1 MFDFKGKNLIDFP
14 DDYTLIDLETTGID
28 LQYDEI
34 IEISA
39 LRIRNNQIVDT
50 FSSLVCPKFPISEF
64 ITDLTG
70 ITKEMLEKQPK
81 IEDILPKFID
91 FIQDDILVGHN
102 IFPFD
107 ANFLCRSCFHL
118 EKKINNN
125 YVDTLRL
132 ARRLLPELKHHRL
145 IDLANNFEIEYQN
158 MHRAEKD
165 CQITKICFDKLKQM
179 AITKCGSIS
188 EFIKST
194 KKKNYQTYAKDIVAT
209 TNEFDIDSP
218 FYQKVCVFTGKLEKM
233 TRTEAM
239 QTIKNI
245 GGENGDTITKK
256 TNFLIVGNMDYTKR
270 IKDGKSSKIKKA
282 EKYKLDGLDIE
293 VISEDTFYTL
303 IENK

>member
-1 MFDFKGKNLIDFP
+1 M
-14 DDYTLIDLETTGID
+14 
-28 LQYDEI
+28 
-34 IEISA
+34 
-39 LRIRNNQIVDT
+39 T
-50 FSSLVCPKFPISEF
+50 FQT
-64 ITDLTG
+64 IT
-70 ITKEMLEKQPK
+70 
-81 IEDILPKFID
+81 
-91 FIQDDILVGHN
+91 H
-102 IFPFD
+102 
-107 ANFLCRSCFHL
+107 
-118 EKKINNN
+118 
-125 YVDTLRL
+125 Y
-132 ARRLLPELKHHRL
+132 RL

-179 AITKCGSIS
+179 A
-188 EFIKST
+188 
-194 KKKNYQTYAKDIVAT
+194 
-209 TNEFDIDSP
+209 
-218 FYQKVCVFTGKLEKM
+218 
-233 TRTEAM
+233 RTEAM